1 LASSHPLSAK
11 VSRARLIESH
21 LPLVRAI
28 ARRYDGRGEAPEDL
42 VQVGAVGLIK
52 AADRFDPSRGA
63 AFATFA
69 TPAIEG
75 EIRRH
80 LRDRASSLR
89 IPRAL
94 QQMSGELRR
103 RRSELTAV
111 LGRSPSL
118 SELAAAIG
126 ADELDVE
133 RAISAERA
141 LESVRISSEDNVVE
155 LADAAETVTGS
166 DDRVLL
172 AESLRVL
179 DDRER
184 QIVLL
189 RFHADMTEREIARAV
204 GISQAHVSR
213 LLGGALEKLRVEL
226 AAPQDGAGQGDITS
240 AEVISAPSGD
250 QSGQNLDKPTPRPTK
265 IAVVGATQQK
275 PTVAGYLELP
285 YHVAVRS
292 ERDGD
297 RSWWSATVDELPGCA
312 SRGST
317 PDEAVD
323 QLRPAMESWLGAAL
337 AENREIPVPEGA
349 ALESRTAPSHKGRF
363 LVRMPSSLHEQLAR
377 AAEREQV
384 SLNRFVTAAL
394 AGSLAGTEPAEPSVA
409 ASPNAST
416 RPRASK
422 SDDAQIDFG
431 PDSFRTASRALGVAL
446 ATNLVVVVVAGVLA
460 LVLFVLALE
469 RGI

>member
-111 LGRSPSL
+111 LGRSPNV

-141 LESVRISSEDNVVE
+141 LESIRTSSEDNVVE
-155 LADAAETVTGS
+155 LADASEPHTAS
-166 DDRVLL
+166 DDRVLVS
-172 AESLRVL
+172 EGLRVL
-179 DDRER
+179 DERER

-189 RFHADMTEREIARAV
+189 RFHADMTEREIARVTPPQRCARET
-204 GISQAHVSR
+204 SR
-213 LLGGALEKLRVEL
+213 GACFAAGWLRSRRYH
-226 AAPQDGAGQGDITS
+226 GRGGDI
-240 AEVISAPSGD
+240 G
-250 QSGQNLDKPTPRPTK
+250 GL
-265 IAVVGATQQK
+265 
-275 PTVAGYLELP
+275 
-285 YHVAVRS
+285 
-292 ERDGD
+292 
-297 RSWWSATVDELPGCA
+297 
-312 SRGST
+312 
-317 PDEAVD
+317 
-323 QLRPAMESWLGAAL
+323 
-337 AENREIPVPEGA
+337 
-349 ALESRTAPSHKGRF
+349 KG
-363 LVRMPSSLHEQLAR
+363 
-377 AAEREQV
+377 
-384 SLNRFVTAAL
+384 
-394 AGSLAGTEPAEPSVA
+394 
-409 ASPNAST
+409 
-416 RPRASK
+416 
-422 SDDAQIDFG
+422 
-431 PDSFRTASRALGVAL
+431 
-446 ATNLVVVVVAGVLA
+446 
-460 LVLFVLALE
+460 
-469 RGI
+469 